1 MCARAFSFNARACS
15 LPCFSFIYTLY
26 PHHYLF
32 YDQGKSLLAKAV
44 ATESDSTFFS
54 VSSADLISKW
64 QGESER
70 LVRNL
75 FEMARESNG
84 SGRSI
89 IFIDEVDSLCGSRSE
104 GENDS
109 SRRVKTEFLVQM
121 DGVGKVEGGV
131 LVLGATNVPWDLD
144 AAIRRRFEK
153 RIYLPLPNASART
166 SMLKLNVDDTPN
178 ILSEDDY
185 QKLGERT
192 MGASGS
198 DLEVMTKEALME
210 PLRRCVL
217 AQQFVVEDSGNFVPC
232 TAFPNCHLCPPKL
245 STDAPGQDYTCK
257 HCGARRLTLWEV
269 PPENLEAPPV
279 TIGDFQKVM
288 GHAFSTVSKE
298 ELKRFEE
305 WTAQFGQEGD

>member
-178 ILSEDDY
+178 ILSEATT
-185 QKLGERT
+185 KSWEKVPWER
-192 MGASGS
+192 
-198 DLEVMTKEALME
+198 VV
-210 PLRRCVL
+210 PILRL
-217 AQQFVVEDSGNFVPC
+217 
-232 TAFPNCHLCPPKL
+232 
-245 STDAPGQDYTCK
+245 
-257 HCGARRLTLWEV
+257 
-269 PPENLEAPPV
+269 
-279 TIGDFQKVM
+279 
-288 GHAFSTVSKE
+288 
-298 ELKRFEE
+298 
-305 WTAQFGQEGD
+305 

>member
-1 MCARAFSFNARACS
+1 MKSPNPLIPS
-15 LPCFSFIYTLY
+15 YSGS
-26 PHHYLF
+26 
-32 YDQGKSLLAKAV
+32 QGKSLLAKAV
-44 ATESDSTFFS
+44 ATESDATYFS

-75 FEMARESNG
+75 FEMARESN
-84 SGRSI
+84 SAGRSI

-153 RIYLPLPNASART
+153 RIHLPLPSAAART

-178 ILSEDDY
+178 NLSDMDY
-185 QKLGERT
+185 EELGKDT
-192 MGASGS
+192 NGASGS

-210 PLRRCVL
+210 PLRRCVQ
-217 AQQFVVEDSGNFVPC
+217 ARQFIVEETGNYVPC
-232 TAFPNCHLCPPKL
+232 QNFPNCHRCPPKL
-245 STDAPGQDYTCK
+245 STDSPGQDYTCEL
-257 HCGARRLTLWEV
+257 CGAQRLTLWEV

-279 TIGDFQKVM
+279 TIGDFRKVM
-288 GHAFSTVSKE
+288 GHAFSTVSNE

-305 WTAQFGQEGD
+305 WTAQFGQEGG